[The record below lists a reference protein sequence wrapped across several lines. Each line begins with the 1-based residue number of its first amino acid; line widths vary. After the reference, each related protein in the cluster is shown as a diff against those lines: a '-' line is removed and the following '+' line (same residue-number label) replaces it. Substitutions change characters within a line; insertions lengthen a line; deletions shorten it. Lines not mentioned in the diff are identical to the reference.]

1 MNTESI
7 DFRFLAE
14 SDGSPLLVFNHKGHV
29 VYLNDAAEI
38 LLGYADHKELFE
50 IALTNAP
57 KDFGSRTVL
66 LELHYHQLQFYA
78 VTIAYNTDEWVSLRL
93 YYRPRASEEHRLDSS
108 RMRLTDFNQL
118 LDMAIGFFSLEN
130 PGKIRLMTDRDL
142 PHFKT
147 DQNSASRLLR
157 KALESFRPSE
167 HIKISLTMA
176 LGEYI
181 LIDSR
186 RHPVLRLS
194 LQGDGRQKRED
205 RALEEL
211 AESIG
216 AAPYFEENRIVID
229 LPFIKEE

>member
-66 LELHYHQLQFYA
+66 MELHYHQLLFYA

-93 YYRPRASEEHRLDSS
+93 YYRPRVAEEHRLDSS

-118 LDMAIGFFSLEN
+118 LDMAIGFFSVKN
-130 PGKIRLMTDRDL
+130 PGKIQLVTDRDL
-142 PHFKT
+142 PPFKT
-147 DQNSASRLLR
+147 DQNSASLLLR
-157 KALESFRPSE
+157 KALESFDNSRR
-167 HIKISLTMA
+167 IDIILTMA

-181 LIDSR
+181 HIDGKR
-186 RHPVLRLS
+186 FPVLRLT
-194 LQGDGRQKRED
+194 LRGDERQIRED
-205 RALEEL
+205 RTIEEL

-216 AAPYFEENRIVID
+216 AVPYLEKKKIVFD